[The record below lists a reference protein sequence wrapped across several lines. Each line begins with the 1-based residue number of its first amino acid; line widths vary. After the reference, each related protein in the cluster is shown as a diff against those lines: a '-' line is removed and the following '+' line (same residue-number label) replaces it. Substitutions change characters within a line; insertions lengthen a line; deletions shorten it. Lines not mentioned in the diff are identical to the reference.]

1 MAWLLV
7 VEGVLSQLI
16 RGLGRWLPFASGT
29 ALNHLPTTAAGL
41 PQWGAALV
49 LVGYAAVFA
58 VLAVSTT
65 VRRDV
70 T

>member
-1 MAWLLV
+1 MCSSDLLL
-7 VEGVLSQLI
+7 G
-16 RGLGRWLPFASGT
+16 GLGRWLPFASGS
-29 ALNHLPTTAAGL
+29 ALNHLPSAAAGL

-49 LVGYAAVFA
+49 LVGYAAGFA
-58 VLAVSTT
+58 ILATSTT